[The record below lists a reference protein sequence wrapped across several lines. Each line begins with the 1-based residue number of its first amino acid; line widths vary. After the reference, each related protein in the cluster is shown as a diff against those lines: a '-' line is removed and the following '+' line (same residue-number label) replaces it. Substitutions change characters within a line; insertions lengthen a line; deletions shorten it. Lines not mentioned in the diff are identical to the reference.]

1 MRPSGGRPAVC
12 VPHKNIF
19 QDFQLKILD
28 QLFDMMAKKRKTDHA
43 VSEWTG
49 VTRETIVSWRK
60 KGSTAITKL
69 ETIAEY
75 LDCDIIIKQK
85 EKK

>member
-1 MRPSGGRPAVC
+1 
-12 VPHKNIF
+12 
-19 QDFQLKILD
+19 
-28 QLFDMMAKKRKTDHA
+28 MMAKKRKTDHA

-49 VTRETIVSWRK
+49 ITRETIVSWRK
-60 KGSTAITKL
+60 KGSSAITKL
-69 ETIAEY
+69 ETIVEY